1 VHGGLLPYPIKK
13 PQHAT
18 QYKLIPD
25 QNLINLCLAN
35 DIIYLVV
42 LNPRRGRWFEK
53 VLNFWEI
60 ILKIKIPE
68 EKKAKAIFKLG
79 PS

>member
-1 VHGGLLPYPIKK
+1 
-13 PQHAT
+13 
-18 QYKLIPD
+18 LIPD

-60 ILKIKIPE
+60 ILKIKIPQ
-68 EKKAKAIFKLG
+68 EKKAKAIFKLYQ
-79 PS
+79 S